1 MSNAFKLL
9 LVLLQ
14 GCDVGK
20 HGCVMLD
27 LALHIRDCT
36 DRQQRGK
43 LAAVLASAPEL
54 SVPVVVLT
62 QSLPNG
68 LIELI
73 VIAIGLEQTRCLTHY
88 FLPRITSDHGKRPID
103 VDNVALSVR
112 NEDALSCVLKNFSRK
127 AKLFR
132 GSSA

>member
-1 MSNAFKLL
+1 MP
-9 LVLLQ
+9 
-14 GCDVGK
+14 
-20 HGCVMLD
+20 
-27 LALHIRDCT
+27 I
-36 DRQQRGK
+36 
-43 LAAVLASAPEL
+43 
-54 SVPVVVLT
+54 VVLT

-103 VDNVALSVR
+103 VDYVALSVG

-132 GSSA
+132 GYSA

>member
-1 MSNAFKLL
+1 
-9 LVLLQ
+9 
-14 GCDVGK
+14 
-20 HGCVMLD
+20 MLD
-27 LALHIRDCT
+27 IAPRIRDCT

-43 LAAVLASAPEL
+43 LTAVLASAPEL
-54 SVPVVVLT
+54 SVPIVVLT

-103 VDNVALSVR
+103 VDYVALSVG
-112 NEDALSCVLKNFSRK
+112 NGMPSPACS
-127 AKLFR
+127 KL
-132 GSSA
+132 

>member
-1 MSNAFKLL
+1 MSNAFKLS
-9 LVLLQ
+9 LVPLQ
-14 GCDVGK
+14 RRDVGA

-27 LALHIRDCT
+27 MALHIRDCT

-43 LAAVLASAPEL
+43 LTAVLASAPEL

-88 FLPRITSDHGKRPID
+88 FLPRITRDHGKRPVD

>member
-14 GCDVGK
+14 RRDVRK

-27 LALHIRDCT
+27 IAPHIRDCT

-43 LAAVLASAPEL
+43 LTAVLASAPEL
-54 SVPVVVLT
+54 SVPIVVLT